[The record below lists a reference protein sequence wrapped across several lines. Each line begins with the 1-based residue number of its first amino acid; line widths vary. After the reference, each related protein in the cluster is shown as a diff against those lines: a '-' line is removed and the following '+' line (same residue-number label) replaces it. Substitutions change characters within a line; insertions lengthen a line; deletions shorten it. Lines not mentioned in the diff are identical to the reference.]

1 MPKTVVIILGKTT
14 DSKSKGNIPF
24 LKNTWLSMSVRFS
37 WPIFLLQNSSLQW
50 IIVLGIL
57 KVISFCFTVVFKLGN
72 VYKRTVTSILPG
84 RMRTHGF
91 KRINFQN
98 PYFSKIPSSICLSS
112 PVLRSSFQQ
121 TNQTPYFYFAA
132 LSFTSFYFAAERH
145 HSHPS
150 QIYCATLPG
159 AMNSTGG
166 PWKGPTWYMG

>member
-24 LKNTWLSMSVRFS
+24 LKNTWLSMSVRFN
-37 WPIFLLQNSSLQW
+37 WPIFLLQNSSLLS
-50 IIVLGIL
+50 IIVLGVL

-72 VYKRTVTSILPG
+72 VYKRTVTNILPG

-98 PYFSKIPSSICLSS
+98 LYFSKIPSSIYLSS

-121 TNQTPYFYFAA
+121 TNQTPY
-132 LSFTSFYFAAERH
+132 FYFAAERH